1 MLASRPFKARHVFVF
16 IHHQRDG
23 LRPRL
28 RWRREELINCGLTG
42 SDTAAMPVTNHL
54 ILRGMICLLLGSGLS
69 LVVLGLLAWR
79 APRGWQ
85 NQDGF
90 HLGDEPNHPNA

>member
-1 MLASRPFKARHVFVF
+1 MVPRR
-16 IHHQRDG
+16 IDQ
-23 LRPRL
+23 LRPNWQRYG
-28 RWRREELINCGLTG
+28 CDAGHK
-42 SDTAAMPVTNHL
+42 SL

-69 LVVLGLLAWR
+69 LVILGLLAWR

-90 HLGDEPNHPNA
+90 HLGDEPNRPNA

>member
-1 MLASRPFKARHVFVF
+1 MAPRRIDQLRSNW
-16 IHHQRDG
+16 QRYGCDAG
-23 LRPRL
+23 HK
-28 RWRREELINCGLTG
+28 
-42 SDTAAMPVTNHL
+42 SL

>member
-1 MLASRPFKARHVFVF
+1 
-16 IHHQRDG
+16 
-23 LRPRL
+23 
-28 RWRREELINCGLTG
+28 
-42 SDTAAMPVTNHL
+42 
-54 ILRGMICLLLGSGLS
+54 MICLLLGSGLS